1 MKTKFIFNDSDVG
14 YIDPDF
20 LDTESVDEEKELK
33 LELEKNED

>member
-20 LDTESVDEEKELK
+20 LDTESEEEELK
-33 LELEKNED
+33 LELEKNEE

>member
-33 LELEKNED
+33 LELEKNEE